1 MDENEIEE
9 QNKQKEDVEKANDLK
24 SKIVAMLN
32 NKKTIAELA
41 DIKNNQLN
49 LGGLMS
55 KMINPIKRI
64 IETAFTAHI
73 TADMITRKFKDAS
86 IKKFRDALQQYDF
99 LRVDRFDLVQQQM
112 DDKFPEKFCN
122 QN

>member
-41 DIKNNQLN
+41 DTKNNQLN